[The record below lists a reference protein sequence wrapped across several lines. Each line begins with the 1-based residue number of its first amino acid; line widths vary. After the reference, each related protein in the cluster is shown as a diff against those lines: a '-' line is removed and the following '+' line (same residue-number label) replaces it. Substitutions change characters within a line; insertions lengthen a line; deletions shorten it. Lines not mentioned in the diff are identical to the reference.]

1 MDWIMRYRAFFLGLI
16 ILAAPSL
23 LFALEPLEAVQ
34 QNIEKSIRVL
44 ENPEF
49 ENDSRRQEQQRILWK
64 IMQQTFDFNE
74 FSRKVLAS
82 HWYKF
87 SVRQRNEFV
96 KVFSEF
102 LGKFYLG
109 KLQDRYGGQKVN
121 FLRQQMISNSKALVD
136 IEVTWKKLKVPLTL
150 RMTNR
155 SGQWKVYD
163 LSALGINAVSNYRAQ
178 FKSILS
184 KESAT
189 QIIGRLKDKIAELDE
204 KS

>member
-1 MDWIMRYRAFFLGLI
+1 MRYRAFLLGLI
-16 ILAAPSL
+16 ISAAPCL
-23 LFALEPLEAVQ
+23 LFAQEPLEAVR
-34 QNIEKSIRVL
+34 QNVEMGISVL
-44 ENPEF
+44 EDPQYED
-49 ENDSRRQEQQRILWK
+49 DSRKQEQQQLLWE
-64 IMQQTFDFNE
+64 IMLQVFDFKE

-87 SVRQRNEFV
+87 SARQRNEFV
-96 KVFSEF
+96 ALFSEF

-109 KLQDRYGGQKVN
+109 KLQDRYSGQKVI

-136 IEVTWKKLKVPLTL
+136 IEVNWKKLKVPLTL

-155 SGQWKVYD
+155 SGKWKVYD

-178 FKSILS
+178 FKSILN
-184 KESAT
+184 KESPQ

>member
-1 MDWIMRYRAFFLGLI
+1 MDWIMRYRAFFFGLI
-16 ILAAPSL
+16 ILSAPSL
-23 LFALEPLEAVQ
+23 LFALEPLETVQ
-34 QNIEKSIRVL
+34 QNIEKSISVL
-44 ENPEF
+44 ENPQF
-49 ENDSRRQEQQRILWK
+49 ENDSRKQEQQQILWQ
-64 IMQQTFDFNE
+64 IMQQTFDFKE

-96 KVFSEF
+96 RLFSEF

-109 KLQDRYGGQKVN
+109 KLQDRYSGQKVN
-121 FLRQQMISNSKALVD
+121 FIKQRMISNSRALVE

-184 KESAT
+184 KDSPQ
-189 QIIGRLKDKIAELDE
+189 QIIGRLKDKIAALDE